1 MSFTEFGQDFN
12 RLTTTCT
19 AAAVLT
25 PAESDYYDENG
36 MLSDGVETAEG
47 NRAMGV
53 ASSFVYIYIPFV
65 TQYDYRDYSV
75 GVTREDLKW
84 TIPLNDFS
92 HDKATTSNEKM
103 EEVEREGRKRSHGE
117 AINTARHL
125 HLTSSDTETPGKRYK
140 SPEDSPR
147 SEQSKVR
154 YNRLETL
161 QNRLAPYLL
170 GFKMGIISVARPVHM
185 ALLKLSHRILG
196 KLIAITTFDIV
207 LENESVAL
215 AKIVRRLEIREEDE
229 F

>member
-47 NRAMGV
+47 NRATGV

-84 TIPLNDFS
+84 TIPPNDFS
-92 HDKATTSNEKM
+92 HVDDKATTSNEKM

-125 HLTSSDTETPGKRYK
+125 HLTSSDTET
-140 SPEDSPR
+140 
-147 SEQSKVR
+147 VR
-154 YNRLETL
+154 RPNR
-161 QNRLAPYLL
+161 
-170 GFKMGIISVARPVHM
+170 IVARSPWP
-185 ALLKLSHRILG
+185 A
-196 KLIAITTFDIV
+196 
-207 LENESVAL
+207 
-215 AKIVRRLEIREEDE
+215 
-229 F
+229 